1 MYLFSLNIQN
11 WAKKEGKT
19 IKKAPNPTGN
29 GAKRAVGKRSNL
41 LPLEDYSPRT
51 DFRYS
56 APARVPGTA
65 FTEGL

>member
-19 IKKAPNPTGN
+19 IKKPRIRSGN

-41 LPLEDYSPRT
+41 LPEELLASD
-51 DFRYS
+51 
-56 APARVPGTA
+56 
-65 FTEGL
+65 

>member
-11 WAKKEGKT
+11 WAKKEGKF
-19 IKKAPNPTGN
+19 IKKAPNPAGN

-41 LPLEDYSPRT
+41 LPVEDYSFPT

-56 APARVPGTA
+56 APA
-65 FTEGL
+65 